1 MVVGIG
7 LDAYM
12 RGSGYGVGELGE
24 YYVGIDTR
32 SYFFEVELLVMYE
45 RFVEEGEEKE
55 NEDDIDNEVI

>member
-1 MVVGIG
+1 
-7 LDAYM
+7 M